1 MKNLLLLP
9 FIIMATLSYAQINEN
24 EWSHKIFNSNVDK
37 NLQLI
42 KENTTPELLTIFKEI
57 KALKFSEETNNSEGK
72 FSVYNNPFSIEKEN
86 NSSSKNTEQLTALDV
101 KIQEK
106 LINNIVLK
114 LLEKQNII
122 NNESSFTYGDRII
135 KRYKQ
140 HIKAENK
147 LNATLFKNKNI
158 EVLIGKNI
166 YNYIYK
172 LHKTEFDL
180 DLQSSLNLLVVN
192 F

>member
-86 NSSSKNTEQLTALDV
+86 NSSTKNTEQLTALDV

-158 EVLIGKNI
+158 EVQIGKNI